1 MTTTNT
7 NNTTPIDLSSFFQTK
22 VQAADFSAR
31 LAKVT
36 ENIYYTNFNIEKVLM
51 EQFGVVKKDALL
63 SLLRGNNIGVDST
76 KTIKEFFTKIQETI
90 AGLPVVP
97 ITLAFE
103 PKEQT
108 LKILSDWF
116 MINLK
121 KQVLFDISVDRKLI
135 AGAAITYQGKYKD
148 FSIKPKVNEILAKIL
163 TNPASV
169 HAVPGP
175 IQKTEDMHVGR

>member
-1 MTTTNT
+1 MTITNG
-7 NNTTPIDLSSFFQTK
+7 NSSSIDLSSFFQTK
-22 VQAADFSAR
+22 AQAADFSAR
-31 LAKVT
+31 LAKVC
-36 ENIYYTNFNIEKVLM
+36 EQIYYTNFNVEKALM

-63 SLLRGNNIGVDST
+63 GLLRDNNIGVDST
-76 KTIKEFFTKIQETI
+76 KTIKEFFTKIQETV

-108 LKILSDWF
+108 LKMLSDWF

-135 AGAAITYQGKYKD
+135 AGAAITYQGKYQD
-148 FSIKPKVNEILAKIL
+148 FSIKPKVTEIINRIL
-163 TNPASV
+163 TKPQPV

-175 IQKTEDMHVGR
+175 TQKTEDMHMGR